1 MFLKTLTEFF
11 ERDLLK
17 VKEELGMYKQESDI
31 WLIPTGINNSGG
43 NLVLHLVGNLKHFIG
58 ATLGSSGYERQRD
71 LEFSSKDVPRQQ
83 MLEMLDETI
92 SVVTTSL
99 ERLSNADMEKNFPL
113 EKHGSTVSNTHMLLH
128 LLTHLNYHLGQLNY
142 HRRLV

>member
-1 MFLKTLTEFF
+1 MFLKTLIEFF

-92 SVVTTSL
+92 SVVKTSL
-99 ERLSNADMEKNFPL
+99 ERLSNTDMEKNFPL

>member
-1 MFLKTLTEFF
+1 MFLKTLIEFF